1 MQQVA
6 DVVLPSSALR
16 ERCGKISGMT
26 VHRWVAAGILPK
38 PIKIN
43 GRNYWRES
51 DVDALLAKGTQAA
64 EGGAQ

>member
-1 MQQVA
+1 MQQAA
-6 DVVLPSSALR
+6 DAVLPSSALR
-16 ERCGKISGMT
+16 ERCGKISSMA

-51 DVDALLAKGTQAA
+51 DVDTLLTKGAQAA

>member
-16 ERCGKISGMT
+16 ERCGKISSMT
-26 VHRWVAAGILPK
+26 VHRWVAKGILPE

-51 DVDALLAKGTQAA
+51 DVDALLAKAAKA